1 MAKLIDITG
10 KALSGEWGT
19 DDNNGDGIPVLRT
32 TNFTNEGA
40 INYNDVVTRT
50 IIKKNIDEKFLRK
63 GDIIIEKSGG
73 SDKFPVGRVVYFDG
87 EGSRYLFNNFTG
99 LLRVQNQDVW
109 YPRYVF
115 YSLFANYRRGGT
127 RLFENKTTGLHNL
140 KINDYVSRYEV
151 NETDI
156 ENQIAICGKLDKIH
170 AIIKLK
176 VKELQLL
183 DDLVKARFVELFG
196 DPISNPLGWPVK
208 RLDDIS
214 LLITNGNTP
223 KGGSDNY
230 VSEGIVFLRSQN
242 VWRNK
247 IDLDDVAYIDANTH
261 ADMAKSS
268 VHDKDILITKT
279 GRINT
284 ENSSLGRAALFR
296 GDDNSANINGHVYLV
311 RLDGTTVPEYVVAIL
326 TGEPYRRYIRKVC
339 VGGIDKRQINLD
351 QVEDF
356 PIILPPIELQEQF
369 ADFVT
374 QVDKSKAVV
383 QKALDETQLLFDS
396 LMQEYFG

>member
-183 DDLVKARFVELFG
+183 DDLVKTRFVELFG